1 LRKDANEKY
10 SARRLKISV
19 NEIRKLRSALLLSAI
34 KAFQPGVVLVDKH
47 PFGASGEF
55 KAGLTALRK
64 SGGRAVLGLRDILD
78 APEQVLQEWKQVR
91 NLIADHYDQ
100 VLVYGNPGVFDP
112 VTAYSFPEQLAKRTT
127 FAGYVVS
134 RADARCLQNFEW
146 PFLPRDKR
154 SRPVVLA
161 TCGGGEDGSRILECF
176 MRCSVGAN
184 WQAVAI
190 GGPMTP
196 DAELARLEAVAAETG
211 VAFRHF
217 VPHLSALFSSVDAIV
232 CMGGY
237 NTLVEAADLG
247 VPTVCVPRV
256 NPRVEQLMRARAFER
271 LGLLRLCQPERLEQN
286 LQPEIETVLQ
296 ISPGLLRE
304 RAHEVLDFDGA
315 KRAAASLLSL
325 ALSTVG
331 LDRPISQRKR
341 NGRDSIPEATIQKCL
356 DKSINTDG

>member
-1 LRKDANEKY
+1 
-10 SARRLKISV
+10 
-19 NEIRKLRSALLLSAI
+19 
-34 KAFQPGVVLVDKH
+34 
-47 PFGASGEF
+47 
-55 KAGLTALRK
+55 
-64 SGGRAVLGLRDILD
+64 
-78 APEQVLQEWKQVR
+78 
-91 NLIADHYDQ
+91 
-100 VLVYGNPGVFDP
+100 
-112 VTAYSFPEQLAKRTT
+112 
-127 FAGYVVS
+127 
-134 RADARCLQNFEW
+134 
-146 PFLPRDKR
+146 
-154 SRPVVLA
+154 
-161 TCGGGEDGSRILECF
+161 
-176 MRCSVGAN
+176 
-184 WQAVAI
+184 
-190 GGPMTP
+190 
-196 DAELARLEAVAAETG
+196 
-211 VAFRHF
+211 
-217 VPHLSALFSSVDAIV
+217 
-232 CMGGY
+232 MGGY